1 MHAPLV
7 SIIRCHNPNLQKSR
21 VRNRNYLV
29 YIATRE
35 GVDLSQMSY
44 NQTFQEELSHIES
57 PAASEDKEH
66 PESSND
72 LYLKYIAERPR
83 SSGLFG
89 NVHGDPTALGN
100 HLADLTA
107 NKQNIYR
114 GIVSLNEQDAI
125 ELGYDRKE
133 NWETLMRSTMP
144 DIASQFHIP
153 LENLQ
158 WTAAVHME
166 KGHPHCHYMFW
177 NKESKTCSPFIH
189 VSKQNK
195 CREILSGEVFRA
207 QREQELIAKTMSRD
221 LMLDLGKTLSK
232 NDFVALKENL
242 VPGTGS
248 CQIPGRLKNSMLSD
262 LQTKLLALMNELPAT
277 GRINYAFVDP
287 AIKEHIDNISTM
299 LLSHPEMH
307 KQFLSYIQA
316 VENIAKTYSPSTSK
330 LTYSRQSAEKD
341 IYKRLGN
348 MTLASAKA
356 LRKELNAEAYA
367 AKQEERQ
374 QQHQEYLQKCACYTL
389 FRSAFNVLCNQ
400 SQHKQQSYQQR
411 MQSTSKENRITQA
424 KKHGIPVRS
433 RNQQDHDS

>member
-35 GVDLSQMSY
+35 GVDLSQTSY
-44 NQTFQEELSHIES
+44 DQAFQDELSHIEDPTS
-57 PAASEDKEH
+57 SEER

-72 LYLKYIAERPR
+72 LYLKYIAERPG

-89 NVHGDPTALGN
+89 NAQGDPVALGN

-107 NKQNIYR
+107 NGQNIYR
-114 GIVSLNEQDAI
+114 GIVSLKEQDAI

-133 NWETLMRSTMP
+133 SWETLMRATMP
-144 DIASQFHIP
+144 DIAAQFHIP
-153 LENLQ
+153 LKNLQ
-158 WTAAVHME
+158 WAAAVHME

-177 NKESKTCSPFIH
+177 NKEPKTCSPFIH

-207 QREQELIAKTMSRD
+207 EREQEVIAKTMSRD
-221 LMLDLGKTLSK
+221 LMLDLRKELSK
-232 NDFVALKENL
+232 NDFAALKENL

-248 CQIPGRLKNSMLSD
+248 HQIPGRLKNAMLSD

-287 AIKEHIDNISTM
+287 AIKEHIDDICTL

-307 KQFLSYIQA
+307 KQFLSYMQA
-316 VENIAKTYSPSTSK
+316 VENITRTYSPSTSK
-330 LTYSRQSAEKD
+330 FTYSRQSAERD
-341 IYKRLGN
+341 LYKRLGN
-348 MTLASAKA
+348 MILASAKA

-367 AKQEERQ
+367 AKHVEYQRQ
-374 QQHQEYLQKCACYTL
+374 HREYLQKCACYTL
-389 FRSAFNVLCNQ
+389 FRSAFNVLCSQ
-400 SQHKQQSYQQR
+400 SQQKQQSYPLR
-411 MQSTSKENRITQA
+411 IQSTSKENRIAQA
-424 KKHGIPVRS
+424 KKHGVPVRS
-433 RNQQDHDS
+433 GHQQDHDS